1 MNKRNVIMASIITI
15 AVIVGVV
22 LINRNRKGMASTSRT
37 TKKRKISIT
46 PKLSSEVVKDEF
58 EKKLAEES

>member
-1 MNKRNVIMASIITI
+1 MNKRNLIMASIITI

-22 LINRNRKGMASTSRT
+22 VINRNRKGMASTSRT

-46 PKLSSEVVKDEF
+46 PKLSSEIVKQEF
-58 EKKLAEES
+58 EEKLEEEY